1 MASIFESPE
10 MIGAFIGEV
19 EEQLQLLENGIVEL
33 ERNGETAEVIQE
45 LFRAA
50 HTLKGSSATMGF
62 EKMKNLTHE
71 MENVLDRIR
80 NGLLEISRPV
90 VDVLFECLDYLNML
104 KQEFA
109 SDINNIKTETTPV
122 ISKLKEILSKNKPDD
137 DSNMADNIK
146 VEQRS
151 QTTFVLD
158 AKQQEQINQALTI
171 GQNVLVCEVNI
182 LEDSQM
188 KSSRACVIMN
198 FLNEWGTVISMVP
211 NILEAPID
219 TDISKIAF
227 LVLTQMNEDALEH
240 KARNDLMDVSE
251 VKVFPYLTED
261 SQFKTKIDDDGE
273 RDKNNAPSAKI
284 VEDEK
289 KAVHAV
295 RIDVDR
301 LERMMD
307 LVGELVIEQ
316 IRIAQVSNNLYNQY
330 PSDETVDDLIGIS
343 NRVSVLIDE
352 LQQAIMK
359 ARMIPVQQLFS
370 RFPRMVRD
378 LSYSLNK
385 EVNLVLEGGE
395 TEIDR
400 TIMEEMSDPLIHLI
414 RNAIDHGIEN
424 PEVRRKAG
432 KPEKGTLRVTAL
444 PEDSN
449 VIITVE
455 DDGAGIDAQAIKQS
469 AVKKRIITEQEA
481 DNMTEQQLIDL
492 IFHTGFSTSEKV
504 SDVSGRGVGMD
515 IVRSHIEKLNGIIDV
530 ETCAGAG
537 TKFIIKLPIK
547 LPLTLAILK
556 GLLVK
561 INNET
566 YALPMN
572 NVVEIVRKPKK
583 EIESINGQA
592 VTVIRDRATP
602 LIWLHDYFGIPRGKE
617 RENTLIVLLGIAEK
631 RFGLVVDEL
640 IGNQEI
646 VVTNLGSYIGKV
658 EGISGATILG
668 DRSVACIL
676 DVVGVSKIV
685 NAKKASK
692 IDDEQSRQ

>member
-289 KAVHAV
+289 KAVHTV

-646 VVTNLGSYIGKV
+646 VVTNLGSCIGKV

-692 IDDEQSRQ
+692 IDGEQSRQ

>member
-1 MASIFESPE
+1 
-10 MIGAFIGEV
+10 V
-19 EEQLQLLENGIVEL
+19 EEQLQLLENNVVEL
-33 ERNGETAEVIQE
+33 EKNGGTAEVVQE

-62 EKMKNLTHE
+62 EKMKTLTHE
-71 MENVLDRIR
+71 MENVLDKIR

-90 VDVLFECLDYLNML
+90 IDVLFECLDCLNML
-104 KQEFA
+104 KEDFV
-109 SDINNIKTETTPV
+109 SDSNNVKTEITPV
-122 ISKLKEILSKNKPDD
+122 ITKLKEISSENETNNQNS
-137 DSNMADNIK
+137 DSDKAENLETGRR
-146 VEQRS
+146 EQPI
-151 QTTFVLD
+151 FVLD
-158 AKQQEQINQALTI
+158 EKQQEQINQALGI
-171 GQNVLVCEVNI
+171 GQNVLVCEVEI

-188 KSSRACVIMN
+188 KSVRACLIMN
-198 FLNEWGTVISMVP
+198 FLNEWGTVINMVP
-211 NILEAPID
+211 NVMEIPID
-219 TDISKIAF
+219 SDVGKVAF
-227 LVLTQMNEDALEH
+227 LVVTQMSADELRQ
-240 KARNDLMDVSE
+240 KVQNDLMDIKE
-251 VKVFPYLTED
+251 VRVFPYFIQNSI
-261 SQFKTKIDDDGE
+261 SQTKDGE
-273 RDKNNAPSAKI
+273 TGVRDKDNSSGVKTAT
-284 VEDEK
+284 EEK
-289 KAVHAV
+289 RVVHTV

-316 IRIAQVSNNLYNQY
+316 IRIAQVANNLYNQY
-330 PSDETVDDLIGIS
+330 PSDETIDDLIGIS
-343 NRVSVLIDE
+343 NRVSILINE
-352 LQQAIMK
+352 LQEGIMK
-359 ARMIPVQQLFS
+359 TRMIPVQQLFS

-378 LSYSLNK
+378 LSVSLNK

-424 PEVRRKAG
+424 PEIRKKLG
-432 KPEKGTLRVTAL
+432 KPEQGTLRVTAL

-455 DDGAGIDAQAIKQS
+455 DDGAGIDPQEIKQS
-469 AVKKRIITEQEA
+469 AIKKRIVTEQEA
-481 DNMTEQQLIDL
+481 NNMTEQQLINL
-492 IFHTGFSTSEKV
+492 IFQTGFSTSQKV

-515 IVRSHIEKLNGIIDV
+515 IVKTHIEKLNGIIDV
-530 ETCAGAG
+530 ETCAGSG

-561 INNET
+561 ISNET

-572 NVVEIVRKPKK
+572 NVVEIVRKPKN

-592 VTVIRDRATP
+592 VAVIRDRAIP
-602 LIWLHDYFGIPRGKE
+602 LIWLHDYFGIPRGNE
-617 RENTLIVLLGIAEK
+617 RKNTLIVLLGIAEK

-676 DVVGVSKIV
+676 DVVGIAKIV
-685 NAKKASK
+685 NSRKVSRIDVEYSK
-692 IDDEQSRQ
+692 Q

>member
-1 MASIFESPE
+1 MANIFESPE

-33 ERNGETAEVIQE
+33 EQNGEKEEVVQE
-45 LFRAA
+45 LFRVA

-62 EKMKNLTHE
+62 EEMKTLTHE

-90 VDVLFECLDYLNML
+90 IDVLFECLDCLRML
-104 KQEFA
+104 KQDFA
-109 SDINNIKTETTPV
+109 SDINNIKTEITPV
-122 ISKLKEILSKNKPDD
+122 ITKLKEILSKN
-137 DSNMADNIK
+137 MANNSDKAKNIK
-146 VEQRS
+146 GNQKNRIM
-151 QTTFVLD
+151 FVLN
-158 AKQQEQINQALTI
+158 AKQQEQIDQALSI
-171 GQNVLVCEVNI
+171 GQNVLVCEVKI
-182 LEDSQM
+182 SEDSQM
-188 KSSRACVIMN
+188 KSTRACLIMN

-211 NILEAPID
+211 NVQEAPID
-219 TDISKIAF
+219 ADIGKVAF
-227 LVLTQMNEDALEH
+227 LAITQMSADALEH
-240 KARNDLMDVSE
+240 KMQNDLMDVSE
-251 VKVFPYLTED
+251 VKVFPYLAEN
-261 SQFKTKIDDDGE
+261 SQYQVEVEEVGA
-273 RDKNNAPSAKI
+273 RDKDNIPRAKTAGEEKKI
-284 VEDEK
+284 V
-289 KAVHAV
+289 HTV

-343 NRVSVLIDE
+343 NRVSVLINE
-352 LQQAIMK
+352 LQEGIMK
-359 ARMIPVQQLFS
+359 TRMIPVQQLFS
-370 RFPRMVRD
+370 RFPRMIRD
-378 LSYSLNK
+378 LSHGLNK
-385 EVNLVLEGGE
+385 EINLVLEGGE

-414 RNAIDHGIEN
+414 RNAIDHGIEK
-424 PEVRRKAG
+424 PEIRKKLG
-432 KPEKGTLRVTAL
+432 KPERGTLRITAL
-444 PEDSN
+444 PQDSN

-455 DDGAGIDAQAIKQS
+455 DDGAGIDAQEIKQS
-469 AVKKRIITEQEA
+469 AIKKRIVTEQEA
-481 DNMTEQQLIDL
+481 DNMSEQQLINL
-492 IFHTGFSTSEKV
+492 IFHTGFSTSQKI

-515 IVRSHIEKLNGIIDV
+515 IVRTHVEKLNGIIDV
-530 ETCAGAG
+530 ETYAGAG

-561 INNET
+561 ISNET
-566 YALPMN
+566 YAIPMN
-572 NVVEIVRKPKK
+572 NVVEIVRKPQN

-592 VTVIRDRATP
+592 VAVIRDKAIP
-602 LIWLHDYFGIPRGKE
+602 LIWLHDYFGIPRGIE
-617 RENTLIVLLGIAEK
+617 RKNTLIVLVGIAEK

-676 DVVGVSKIV
+676 DVAGISKIISSR
-685 NAKKASK
+685 KFSK
-692 IDDEQSRQ
+692 MNDEQSKQ

>member
-289 KAVHAV
+289 KAVHTV

-385 EVNLVLEGGE
+385 EVNLVLDGGE

-481 DNMTEQQLIDL
+481 DNIGLTP
-492 IFHTGFSTSEKV
+492 
-504 SDVSGRGVGMD
+504 
-515 IVRSHIEKLNGIIDV
+515 
-530 ETCAGAG
+530 
-537 TKFIIKLPIK
+537 FIWRI
-547 LPLTLAILK
+547 
-556 GLLVK
+556 
-561 INNET
+561 
-566 YALPMN
+566 
-572 NVVEIVRKPKK
+572 
-583 EIESINGQA
+583 
-592 VTVIRDRATP
+592 
-602 LIWLHDYFGIPRGKE
+602 
-617 RENTLIVLLGIAEK
+617 
-631 RFGLVVDEL
+631 
-640 IGNQEI
+640 
-646 VVTNLGSYIGKV
+646 
-658 EGISGATILG
+658 
-668 DRSVACIL
+668 
-676 DVVGVSKIV
+676 
-685 NAKKASK
+685 
-692 IDDEQSRQ
+692 

>member
-289 KAVHAV
+289 KAVHTV